1 MNPPPPQ
8 GEVGSTVAVSIEETQ
23 SQDPPPLS
31 QQEQAKEP
39 EAPKEVSSDIGKPLD
54 KATEVPQE
62 GAASQGFELALSS
75 VTMPAEEAP
84 KEKEKVDLPEA
95 ATQADKTSKNKFQ
108 IKLKP

>member
-1 MNPPPPQ
+1 M
-8 GEVGSTVAVSIEETQ
+8 GSTVAVSIEETQ

-39 EAPKEVSSDIGKPLD
+39 EAPKEVSSDIGKPFD

>member
-1 MNPPPPQ
+1 M
-8 GEVGSTVAVSIEETQ
+8 
-23 SQDPPPLS
+23 
-31 QQEQAKEP
+31 QAKEL

-62 GAASQGFELALSS
+62 GVASQGFELALSS

-84 KEKEKVDLPEA
+84 KEKEKEKVDLPKA
-95 ATQADKTSKNKFQ
+95 ATQVDKTSKNKFQ